1 MKRLPILLFALF
13 LGAPAWAAP
22 GVMIKDEEMRASAS
36 ASAAMVGRAARG
48 ASVDILARQRGWTRI
63 SNGGRTGW
71 VRILSVRSTTSG
83 AALGNV
89 IGMVEA
95 GTSQRDPGRVVAVA
109 GLRGLNEEEL
119 RLARFNASE
128 LMQLD
133 RYTSDRADAQSF
145 ARGAGLMPIR
155 VPYLPNPQLE
165 PRILLIALAEELGLS
180 LEKLDYQFH
189 LVRHINQHLLD
200 LAAQG
205 RKVVVVIDEAQC
217 MPLETLESLRLL
229 SNLETEKRKLIQ
241 IVLFG
246 QPELDKKLA
255 NPAVRQLR
263 QRIVFSYRMP
273 GLQQYEVGHY
283 LAHRLR
289 VAGHRDGDIFSSSAK
304 RLIHRLSGG
313 TPRLVNILAH
323 KAMLLAYGEGRAGI
337 ARGHVLSAGR
347 DSEGVRQMAWW
358 QQW

>member
-155 VPYLPNPQLE
+155 VPYLPNPQQTR
-165 PRILLIALAEELGLS
+165 PQNNFNDPFS
-180 LEKLDYQFH
+180 
-189 LVRHINQHLLD
+189 
-200 LAAQG
+200 
-205 RKVVVVIDEAQC
+205 
-217 MPLETLESLRLL
+217 
-229 SNLETEKRKLIQ
+229 
-241 IVLFG
+241 FG
-246 QPELDKKLA
+246 
-255 NPAVRQLR
+255 
-263 QRIVFSYRMP
+263 
-273 GLQQYEVGHY
+273 G
-283 LAHRLR
+283 
-289 VAGHRDGDIFSSSAK
+289 
-304 RLIHRLSGG
+304 
-313 TPRLVNILAH
+313 
-323 KAMLLAYGEGRAGI
+323 
-337 ARGHVLSAGR
+337 
-347 DSEGVRQMAWW
+347 
-358 QQW
+358 